1 MDEQQNVTVRDLVQ
15 NTALRVVWGED
26 HLERPI
32 TVPDIA
38 RPGLQL
44 TGFLDYF
51 EPRRIQ
57 LYGVNETEYAKTMT
71 HEHKT
76 IVFKKMASETTPA
89 FVISTNLKIPEE
101 LIEAAK
107 DAGIPVLTSSLT
119 SSRLLSNMTYYL
131 GAQLSER
138 KSVHGVLIDINGIG
152 VLLTG
157 DPGIGK
163 TEAALELIQQ
173 GKARLIADD
182 RVDIYAED
190 EQRLVGAPPEVL
202 ANLMEVRGIGIID
215 VLKTYGA
222 ATIRDHTTIVLN
234 IDLKR
239 SNEKVQNFDR
249 LGDDGANF
257 KILGIEIPKME
268 LPVTSGRNTASVID
282 AAALKYRT
290 ERMGFDAL
298 STLEQRQ
305 TKLIKENEIHDQ
317 ANT

>member
-1 MDEQQNVTVRDLVQ
+1 MEDRIVTVKDLV
-15 NTALRVVWGED
+15 NHTALRVAWGED
-26 HLERPI
+26 HLDRPI

-51 EPRRIQ
+51 EPRRVQ
-57 LYGVNETEYAKTMT
+57 LLGVNETEYVKTMST
-71 HEHKT
+71 EQKYT
-76 IVFKKMASETTPA
+76 IFKKLASPMTPA
-89 FVISTNLKIPEE
+89 FVISTDLKIPSE
-101 LIEAAK
+101 LIDVAK
-107 DAGIPVLTSSLT
+107 SCEIPVLTSSLT

-138 KSVHGVLIDINGIG
+138 KSLHGVLIDINGIG

-190 EQRLVGAPPEVL
+190 EQRLVGAPAEVL
-202 ANLMEVRGIGIID
+202 TNLMEVRGIGIID
-215 VLKTYGA
+215 VLQTYGA
-222 ATIRDHTTIVLN
+222 AAIRDHTTIVLN

-239 SNEKVQNFDR
+239 TNDKVKDFDR
-249 LGDDGANF
+249 LGDAGAVLS
-257 KILGIEIPKME
+257 ILGIQIPRME
-268 LPVTSGRNTASVID
+268 LPVTSGRNTSSVID

-298 STLEQRQ
+298 STLEKRQ
-305 TKLIKENEIHDQ
+305 DKLIKENEVNDHKGI
-317 ANT
+317 

>member
-1 MDEQQNVTVRDLVQ
+1 MDEQITVTVKDLVQ

-26 HLERPI
+26 DLDRPI

-51 EPRRIQ
+51 EPKRVQ
-57 LYGVNETEYAKTMT
+57 LYGVNETEYAKTMS
-71 HEHKT
+71 HEQKMY
-76 IVFKKMASETTPA
+76 VFKKMSTPLTPA
-89 FVISTNLKIPEE
+89 FVVSTDLQVPDE
-101 LIEAAK
+101 LIDAAK
-107 DAGIPVLTSSLT
+107 AAKIPVLTSSLT

-138 KSVHGVLIDINGIG
+138 KAVHGVLIDINGIG

-190 EQRLVGAPPEVL
+190 EQRLVGAPSEVL

-215 VLKTYGA
+215 VLQTYGA
-222 ATIRDHTTIVLN
+222 AAIRDHTTIVLN

-239 SNEKVQNFDR
+239 SNEKVSNFDR
-249 LGDDGANF
+249 LGDDGASF
-257 KILGIEIPKME
+257 EILGIKIPKME

-298 STLEQRQ
+298 STLEERQR
-305 TKLIKENEIHDQ
+305 KLIKENEVHDQ
-317 ANT
+317 QNN

>member
-1 MDEQQNVTVRDLVQ
+1 MDGQRKVTVKDLVE

-26 HLERPI
+26 HLDRPI
-32 TVPDIA
+32 KVPDIA

-44 TGFLDYF
+44 TGFLNYF
-51 EPRRIQ
+51 EADRVQ
-57 LYGVNETEYAKTMT
+57 LYGVNEIEYAKTMT
-71 HEHKT
+71 HEQKQF
-76 IVFKKMASETTPA
+76 VLKKMSRSTTPA
-89 FVISTNLKIPEE
+89 FVISTNLDIPAE

-107 DAGIPVLTSSLT
+107 ETNIPVLTSSLT

-138 KSVHGVLIDINGIG
+138 KTVHGVLIDINGIG

-157 DPGIGK
+157 DPGVGK

-190 EQRLVGAPPEVL
+190 EQRLVGAPSEVL

-215 VLKTYGA
+215 VLQTYGA
-222 ATIRDHTTIVLN
+222 ASIRDHTTIVLN

-249 LGDDGANF
+249 LGDAGASL
-257 KILGIEIPKME
+257 KILGIEIPKMA

-290 ERMGFDAL
+290 DRMGFDAL
-298 STLEQRQ
+298 ATLEKRQ
-305 TKLIKENEIHDQ
+305 TALIKENEIHDQ
-317 ANT
+317 TNK